1 MQDLCDKQLSGSVG
15 SDMCFTECLENNGRA
30 LGSVKADEAVAD
42 GLLARGRY

>member
-30 LGSVKADEAVAD
+30 LGPVKADEAVAD
-42 GLLARGRY
+42 GLLAQ